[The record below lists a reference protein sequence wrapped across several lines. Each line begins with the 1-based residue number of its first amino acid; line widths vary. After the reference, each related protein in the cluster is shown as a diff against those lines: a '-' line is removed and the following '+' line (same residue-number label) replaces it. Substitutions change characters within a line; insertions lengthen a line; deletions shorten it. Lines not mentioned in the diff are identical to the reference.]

1 MGQGFKVGF
10 GHDVHQLV
18 AGRPLIIGGIS
29 IEHPKGALGHS
40 DADVLLHAIIDA
52 LLGAAGLGD
61 IGTRFPDN
69 DPQYKDADSQ
79 KLLIKVVKLIEEN
92 GYTVGNI
99 DSTVVLQKPKIN
111 TYIPQIR
118 KQISNIIGIPE
129 ADISVKAKTSEHL
142 GFIGREEGV
151 AAYAIV
157 LLQSK

>member
-1 MGQGFKVGF
+1 MSQGFKVGF
-10 GHDVHQLV
+10 GHDVHRLV

-40 DADVLLHAIIDA
+40 DADVLMHAIIDA

>member
-1 MGQGFKVGF
+1 MRHGFKVGF
-10 GHDVHQLV
+10 GHDVHQLI

-52 LLGAAGLGD
+52 LLGAAGIGD
-61 IGTRFPDN
+61 IGTHFPDD
-69 DPQYKDADSQ
+69 DPQYKDADS
-79 KLLIKVVKLIEEN
+79 KELLSKVVKLIEEN
-92 GYTVGNI
+92 GYSIGNV

-111 TYIPQIR
+111 RYIPQIR
-118 KQISNIIGIPE
+118 KQISKIIGIPE
-129 ADISVKAKTSEHL
+129 TDISVKAKTNEHL

-157 LLQSK
+157 LVQSK